1 VTIGAQNPNW
11 ARLFRAGRD
20 LINQVNSE
28 QTLIDDWTFGGGTAM
43 MLQIDHRE
51 SRDVDIF
58 LTDPQLLA
66 LLDPEKRD
74 FTFAIRPD
82 DFSSDG
88 SRFRKFFFGDIGEV
102 DFIIARVMTARPTVI
117 KMVEGAEVA
126 LDTIPEIIAKKIY
139 YRGSNIKP
147 RDIFDIAAAGEQHA
161 APVIKALRD
170 YREEVARTLR
180 EIETLD
186 AAFIRDAIDGLSIR
200 DAFRPIA
207 KTALARATEILRAV

>member
-117 KMVEGAEVA
+117 KMVEGAKVA
-126 LDTIPEIIAKKIY
+126 LETIP
-139 YRGSNIKP
+139 
-147 RDIFDIAAAGEQHA
+147 
-161 APVIKALRD
+161 
-170 YREEVARTLR
+170 